1 MISCDF
7 RKPVRSENDNLAE
20 KSCVVIFFVF
30 RVAQLA
36 KNMYVCISIKFKK
49 KKYVVSR
56 RIKR

>member
-7 RKPVRSENDNLAE
+7 RKPIRSENDYSAE
-20 KSCVVIFFVF
+20 KRRHIIFLAF